1 MSVGGEAVSER
12 GTDTEARQSLPACSA
27 RSGRVGSTNQA
38 KKLAS
43 SRAQVVARGGQE
55 AAASQRPRHRA
66 RQQAM
71 VVAGSSLDRHTT
83 AKEAGLPKFKVSAWV
98 AYVLRVQSTN
108 RSINMSRLYSR
119 GAQCYLPV
127 QCQTHQNQ

>member
-1 MSVGGEAVSER
+1 MLAGRLKMGDSSNADARLR
-12 GTDTEARQSLPACSA
+12 G
-27 RSGRVGSTNQA
+27 
-38 KKLAS
+38 
-43 SRAQVVARGGQE
+43 VARGSAPHVQSGTIKAYTVDAE
-55 AAASQRPRHRA
+55 QRSAILPS
-66 RQQAM
+66 
-71 VVAGSSLDRHTT
+71 VPT
-83 AKEAGLPKFKVSAWV
+83 AKEAGLPEFKVSAWV

>member
-1 MSVGGEAVSER
+1 MSVGGRASEALISKR
-12 GTDTEARQSLPACSA
+12 GNRSL
-27 RSGRVGSTNQA
+27 RVLLVQVAWVLLIKPKSWRRHG
-38 KKLAS
+38 L
-43 SRAQVVARGGQE
+43 QVVARGGQE

-119 GAQCYLPV
+119 GA
-127 QCQTHQNQ
+127 